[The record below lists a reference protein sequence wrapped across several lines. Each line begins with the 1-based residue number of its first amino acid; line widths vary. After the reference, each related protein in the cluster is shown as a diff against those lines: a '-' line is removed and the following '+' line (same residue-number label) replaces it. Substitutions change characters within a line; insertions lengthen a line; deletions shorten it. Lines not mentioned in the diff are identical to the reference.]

1 MLLFLLASCR
11 GSGATNK
18 STWCYTW
25 TKNVIRHKRWKT
37 LRHLFRQLIVMFL
50 GKEYAL
56 KFERIYKNI
65 TGLSCPVFGIQ
76 WNAPIIEADEARS
89 IIVLLEDKRVLFNPA
104 DMEDSNHCTL
114 SILDIRSEITK
125 ALQKLPASSNLSNS
139 LKRMRKSC
147 LEFSNKLGH
156 PNFLNFDP
164 PVQVSILE
172 RELFKLREKFGI
184 SVAEISV
191 AYGIDIDDGLASIIP
206 FNNAINT

>member
-1 MLLFLLASCR
+1 MS
-11 GSGATNK
+11 
-18 STWCYTW
+18 
-25 TKNVIRHKRWKT
+25 
-37 LRHLFRQLIVMFL
+37 HLFRQLIVICF

-76 WNAPIIEADEARS
+76 WNAPVIEADEARS
-89 IIVLLEDKRVLFNPA
+89 IIALLENKRVLFNPA
-104 DMEDSNHCTL
+104 NMEDANHCAL

-125 ALQKLPASSNLSNS
+125 ALQALPASSALSSS
-139 LKRMRKSC
+139 LRRMRKSC

-156 PNFLNFDP
+156 PNFLSFDP

-191 AYGIDIDDGLASIIP
+191 AYGVDIDDGLASIIP